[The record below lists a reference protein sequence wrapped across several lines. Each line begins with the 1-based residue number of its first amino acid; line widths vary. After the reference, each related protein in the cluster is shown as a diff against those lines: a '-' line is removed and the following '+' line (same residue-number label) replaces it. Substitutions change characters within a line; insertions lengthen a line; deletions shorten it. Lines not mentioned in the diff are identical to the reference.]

1 MKSTQ
6 EWLRELSEASEN
18 LVEAFQRE
26 KALREA
32 AETQLNA
39 SEHAQ
44 HESGTLNAKI
54 AELETALA
62 ASQKEAENL
71 RNEMKSH
78 PFTRETSGPEAPTEL
93 HSEQASQIGTSHT
106 SPQFIPDSGTIEI
119 TPEFIDGLVEEI
131 DACLM
136 KLKH

>member
-6 EWLRELSEASEN
+6 EWLWELSEASEN

-32 AETQLNA
+32 AEARLDA
-39 SEHAQ
+39 SEQAQ
-44 HESGTLNAKI
+44 HETGALNAKI
-54 AELETALA
+54 AELEIALA
-62 ASQKEAENL
+62 VSQKEAEHL

-78 PFTRETSGPEAPTEL
+78 PLSRETARSEAPTEL
-93 HSEQASQIGTSHT
+93 HSGQASQIGTSHS
-106 SPQFIPDSGTIEI
+106 SPQFNPDAGTIEI
-119 TPEFIDGLVEEI
+119 TPEFIDSLVEEI